1 MRRMECQEE
10 GLSLVWTWLFC
21 FENMGRRMLKEYRMQ
36 VGRASVK
43 MEFSE
48 EGEAGLRDRVKAM
61 MEKAF
66 QSRIEEEFAK
76 YEEGHIRECV

>member
-1 MRRMECQEE
+1 M
-10 GLSLVWTWLFC
+10 GLGSFVL
-21 FENMGRRMLKEYRMQ
+21 ENMGRRILKEYRMQ

-43 MEFSE
+43 LEFSE
-48 EGEAGLRDRVKAM
+48 EAEAGLKDRVKAM

-76 YEEGHIRECV
+76 YEEGCRIK

>member
-1 MRRMECQEE
+1 M
-10 GLSLVWTWLFC
+10 GLGSFVL
-21 FENMGRRMLKEYRMQ
+21 ENTGRRMLKEYRMQ

-43 MEFSE
+43 LEFSE
-48 EGEAGLRDRVKAM
+48 EAEAGLRDRVKAM

-76 YEEGHIRECV
+76 YEEGCSAN

>member
-1 MRRMECQEE
+1 
-10 GLSLVWTWLFC
+10 
-21 FENMGRRMLKEYRMQ
+21 MQ

-43 MEFSE
+43 LEFSE